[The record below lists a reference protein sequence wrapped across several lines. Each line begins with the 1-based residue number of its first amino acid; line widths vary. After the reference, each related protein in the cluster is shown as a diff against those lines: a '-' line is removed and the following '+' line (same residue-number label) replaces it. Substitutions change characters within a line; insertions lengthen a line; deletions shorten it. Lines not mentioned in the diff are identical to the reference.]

1 MVFDKAELESAPVV
15 RAPSPTLATVVSSA
29 MKRNNIGSD
38 SLGDGTE
45 DATPEV
51 RSLLAARQFPSQQM
65 ILVHAKY
72 MNAKRN
78 AVMVAAATEIQRIV
92 RGMLARRRRRMV
104 QRCLEVETDT
114 LRDLLA
120 HEKEEKQRA
129 ELAAAAKLML
139 EAVDGFP
146 VLPGSAASPE
156 PDELQQ
162 RLVENTKAAAAR
174 LHFAKRLT
182 KARESANAML
192 MRVNNS
198 LTSAGPHLHVALQ
211 AALAATTKS
220 RAKLAEAGELDRWVV
235 WVGAGIRAVF
245 NVFKRLCVDAAVAVC
260 CCCQW
265 LPWRLMLLTLP
276 CEL

>member
-174 LHFAKRLT
+174 LHFQNSHLRAFLAKLLELALERL
-182 KARESANAML
+182 
-192 MRVNNS
+192 
-198 LTSAGPHLHVALQ
+198 VALCVFRSN
-211 AALAATTKS
+211 AARHGRRSYPDTHLALLVTARGDASAVRSGGGPSAEPKTKET
-220 RAKLAEAGELDRWVV
+220 APQNPLE
-235 WVGAGIRAVF
+235 
-245 NVFKRLCVDAAVAVC
+245 
-260 CCCQW
+260 
-265 LPWRLMLLTLP
+265 
-276 CEL
+276 